1 MKTTHL
7 LMLIGSTLFAFI
19 CLILLGIYF
28 ATGAKKQILA
38 RLAGA
43 SGMLASLLWIIR
55 TMSER

>member
-19 CLILLGIYF
+19 SLVLLGAYF
-28 ATGAKKQILA
+28 FTGGKKHILA

-43 SGMLASLLWIIR
+43 SGLLASLLWILR